1 MRENLI
7 FDWFPANMV
16 YITTDF
22 KRPYK
27 NELELYVMNAS
38 EDDDISF
45 KNQFKL
51 TKEDEL
57 PGIHET
63 ESRPEW
69 SGLSRIYVRFYWGT
83 GEGCLCS
90 EELGSAIVPSWV
102 KGEHQWDIKLMPDGY
117 FILIPSGTVLLKKKY
132 SISFL

>member
-45 KNQFKL
+45 KNQF
-51 TKEDEL
+51 
-57 PGIHET
+57 
-63 ESRPEW
+63 
-69 SGLSRIYVRFYWGT
+69 
-83 GEGCLCS
+83 
-90 EELGSAIVPSWV
+90 
-102 KGEHQWDIKLMPDGY
+102 
-117 FILIPSGTVLLKKKY
+117 
-132 SISFL
+132 